1 MKGAGAITMRGIG
14 CLLPWRRNE
23 VLIYTALSDESC
35 IEAISR
41 LEQAGVRHRTVLRGV
56 FGRRADRWMNAV
68 RQYDIYVPR
77 EQEERALRALQG
89 SRGG

>member
-1 MKGAGAITMRGIG
+1 MAMRGLG
-14 CLLPWRRNE
+14 CLLPWRRDE
-23 VLIYTALSDESC
+23 VLIYTALNDESC

-41 LEQAGVRHRTVLRGV
+41 LEQAGVRHRTALRGV
-56 FGRRADRWMNAV
+56 FGGRADRWMHAG

-89 SRGG
+89 RRGG